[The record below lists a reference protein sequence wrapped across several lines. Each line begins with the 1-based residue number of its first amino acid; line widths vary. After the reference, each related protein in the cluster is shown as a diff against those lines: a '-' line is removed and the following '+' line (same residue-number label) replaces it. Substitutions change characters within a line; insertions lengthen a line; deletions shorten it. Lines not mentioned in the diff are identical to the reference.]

1 MARGKI
7 QIKRIQNTT
16 KKANELTVLYDAKVS
31 IIMFSSTGKLHKI
44 EQSTKQFFDQYQ
56 MTLGV
61 DIWNSHYENM
71 QENLKKLKEVNRNLR
86 KEFRYNCL
94 NELGM
99 EDLRLL
105 EEGMDKAAKVVRERK
120 RCIAALTC
128 VCGKHKGAATE
139 SLNSCV
145 AHMSTPVICSVTD
158 IFSLLKF
165 VGRPYDHEMVDL

>member
-1 MARGKI
+1 MG
-7 QIKRIQNTT
+7 
-16 KKANELTVLYDAKVS
+16 D
-31 IIMFSSTGKLHKI
+31 
-44 EQSTKQFFDQYQ
+44 
-56 MTLGV
+56 
-61 DIWNSHYENM
+61 
-71 QENLKKLKEVNRNLR
+71 
-86 KEFRYNCL
+86 CL

-120 RCIAALTC
+120 GDQWSTVDAQWAQLIGLIR
-128 VCGKHKGAATE
+128 
-139 SLNSCV
+139 SLECV